1 MGPLGTLGRLITDYL
16 RLGWGGWVRSPEL
29 DLLRGEEQL
38 LGREW
43 ASRGGGAPKLTL
55 ETGTWQVHMV
65 EMSRSIGGGGQGFEG
80 QPKSRPNLRDHREP
94 WRGGCGKSEPGE

>member
-1 MGPLGTLGRLITDYL
+1 MSQGFLEMGPLGTLGRLITDYL
-16 RLGWGGWVRSPEL
+16 RLGWGGWVRSLEL

-55 ETGTWQVHMV
+55 ETGTLAGTH
-65 EMSRSIGGGGQGFEG
+65 GGDESKYWG
-80 QPKSRPNLRDHREP
+80 
-94 WRGGCGKSEPGE
+94 WRTGL